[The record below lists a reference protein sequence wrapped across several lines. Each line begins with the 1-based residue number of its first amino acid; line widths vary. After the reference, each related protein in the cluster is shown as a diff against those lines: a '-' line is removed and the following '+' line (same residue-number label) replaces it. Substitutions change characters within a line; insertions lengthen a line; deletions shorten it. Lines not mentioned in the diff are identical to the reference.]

1 MISRII
7 RSRDERGFS
16 NTQHQRAPDP
26 VPVVPGREIKNVVL
40 LQVAKQI
47 KIETKKANKQG
58 KAV

>member
-1 MISRII
+1 V
-7 RSRDERGFS
+7 
-16 NTQHQRAPDP
+16 PDP